1 MNWTAARAGA
11 PGTGEDE
18 AGAHDEAAVGDAPA
32 GRAESDAADGV
43 TDVPDPPPAAALA
56 GVDLAGV
63 DLAGVDLAGVDELAD
78 VVAQPAA
85 RLATAR
91 ATMVEYAVL
100 RVINSVSLITFTRT
114 LSRLARL

>member
-1 MNWTAARAGA
+1 MGVEVA
-11 PGTGEDE
+11 PL
-18 AGAHDEAAVGDAPA
+18 AHDEAAP
-32 GRAESDAADGV
+32 DAADGV

-63 DLAGVDLAGVDELAD
+63 GELAD

-114 LSRLARL
+114 LSRLARLQRTLNV

>member
-1 MNWTAARAGA
+1 M
-11 PGTGEDE
+11 
-18 AGAHDEAAVGDAPA
+18 
-32 GRAESDAADGV
+32 
-43 TDVPDPPPAAALA
+43 TDVPDPPPAAA
-56 GVDLAGV
+56 LAGV

-114 LSRLARL
+114 LSRLARLQRTLNV